1 MPKNNALGERLRA
14 LRQARGWTQAD
25 LGEASGLTRS
35 HISRLEAGDIQ
46 LPSRE
51 RLHRLATA
59 LGTTADDLLTAA
71 GYRSE
76 PVDASELPDLP
87 VYLRLKY
94 EVDDPRTV
102 AAVEAIL
109 ERLREFDRTRP
120 SSPAAPPLEGGGST
134 AQAAE
139 S

>member
-1 MPKNNALGERLRA
+1 MPKTRKDSAAKNNALGERLRA
-14 LRQARGWTQAD
+14 LRQIRGWTQSD
-25 LGEASGLTRS
+25 LAEASGLTRS

-51 RLHRLATA
+51 RLHRLAIA

-71 GYRSE
+71 GYRSDE
-76 PVDASELPDLP
+76 RDATDLPDLG

-94 EVDDPRTV
+94 AVDDPRTV
-102 AAVEAIL
+102 AAIAAIVE
-109 ERLREFDRTRP
+109 RMREFDQPR
-120 SSPAAPPLEGGGST
+120 SPTPPAGS
-134 AQAAE
+134 E

>member
-1 MPKNNALGERLRA
+1 MPKDNAPKNSALGERLRA
-14 LRQARGWTQAD
+14 LRQIRGWTQSD

-71 GYRSE
+71 GYRSDDQ
-76 PVDASELPDLP
+76 DATDLP
-87 VYLRLKY
+87 ELGVYLRLKY
-94 EVDDPRTV
+94 AVDDPRTV
-102 AAVEAIL
+102 AAVAAIV
-109 ERLREFDRTRP
+109 ERMREFDQPRP
-120 SSPAAPPLEGGGST
+120 STPPAGR
-134 AQAAE
+134 E